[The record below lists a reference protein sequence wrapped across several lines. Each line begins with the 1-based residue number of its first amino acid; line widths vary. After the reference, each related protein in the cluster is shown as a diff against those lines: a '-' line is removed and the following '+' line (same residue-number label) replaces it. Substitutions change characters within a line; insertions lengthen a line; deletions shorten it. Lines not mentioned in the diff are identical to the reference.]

1 MKSVRL
7 DKLFFSGDSEELS
20 WGCCSEKAISVL
32 GEPYDIGGR
41 TRKYKSPA
49 VLRYGSAI
57 GDFQVF
63 LYQRTDTVIGVG
75 CYYIPDSDLGC
86 SVGLQWEDQV
96 VSELDHLR
104 DVAAVLERKCG
115 KTQDMDSHTRHM
127 IGVSSQA
134 WFTDGRDAK
143 LTIFMI

>member
-7 DKLFFSGDSEELS
+7 DKLFFSADSDGLS
-20 WGCCSEKAISVL
+20 WGCRSEKAISVL
-32 GEPYDIGGR
+32 GEPYDTGGR

-57 GDFQVF
+57 GEFQVF
-63 LYQRTDTVIGVG
+63 LFQRTDTVIGVG
-75 CYYIPDSDLGC
+75 CYHIPGSDIGC
-86 SVGLQWEDQV
+86 SVGLQWEDRV
-96 VSELDHLR
+96 VSELDDLR
-104 DVAAVLERKCG
+104 DVAAVLERESE

-134 WFTDGRDAK
+134 WFTGGRDAK
-143 LTIFMI
+143 LIIFMI